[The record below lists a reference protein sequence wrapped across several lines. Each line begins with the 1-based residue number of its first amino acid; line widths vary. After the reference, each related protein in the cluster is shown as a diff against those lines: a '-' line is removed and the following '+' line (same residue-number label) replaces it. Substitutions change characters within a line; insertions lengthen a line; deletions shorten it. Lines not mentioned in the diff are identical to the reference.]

1 MPVYGKHNNVNIH
14 KKRLIFMH
22 FAILIISLALIFDF
36 YNGMNDAANSIA
48 TVVSTRVLTP
58 IQAVIWAAFFNFIAA
73 FMFGVSVATTIGK
86 GIVDVNI
93 VDNFVIFSGLIG
105 AIILTATATHFG
117 LPISVSHSI
126 IGGYGGAGLAKAGFD
141 AIIISGYTKVIVFI
155 FLAPI
160 LGFIFALLFSTATL
174 WIVRYKSPY
183 KVDMY
188 FRKFQLISAALFS
201 LSHGSNDAQKTI
213 GIITVVLFTNGL
225 IGASFHIPFWVIIMS
240 YSVIALG
247 TLIGGWKVIRTLG
260 MRVTKLTPFG
270 GFSAETSAGLTIIF
284 ATIFGIP
291 VSTTHTITGSII
303 GVGTTKRF
311 SAVRWGVARNILWA
325 WILTIPLSAVFAMAT
340 YYVSLYIYNS
350 F

>member
-1 MPVYGKHNNVNIH
+1 
-14 KKRLIFMH
+14 MH

-58 IQAVIWAAFFNFIAA
+58 IQAVVWAALFNFIAA
-73 FMFGVSVATTIGK
+73 FIFGVSVATTIGK
-86 GIVDVNI
+86 GIVDVSI

-105 AIILTATATHFG
+105 AIILSATATHFG

-126 IGGYGGAGLAKAGFD
+126 IGGYGGAGFAKAGFS
-141 AIIISGYTKVIVFI
+141 AIIVSGYTKVVIFI

-160 LGFIFALLFSTATL
+160 LGFVFALLFSTATL
-174 WIVRYKSPY
+174 WIVRNRSPY

-201 LSHGSNDAQKTI
+201 ISHGSNDAQKTI
-213 GIITVVLFTNGL
+213 GIITIVLFTNGL
-225 IGASFHIPFWVIIMS
+225 IGGSFHVPFWVILMS
-240 YSVIALG
+240 YTVIALG

-260 MRVTKLTPFG
+260 MRITKLTPFG

-325 WILTIPLSAVFAMAT
+325 WILTIPLSAIFAIIT
-340 YYVSLYIYNS
+340 YYVSIYIFKS
-350 F
+350 IS

>member
-1 MPVYGKHNNVNIH
+1 
-14 KKRLIFMH
+14 MH

-141 AIIISGYTKVIVFI
+141 AIIVSGYTKVVVFI

-174 WIVRYKSPY
+174 WIVRNRSPY

-225 IGASFHIPFWVIIMS
+225 IGSSFHIPFWVILMS

-247 TLIGGWKVIRTLG
+247 TLIGGWKVIKTLG

-291 VSTTHTITGSII
+291 VSTTHTITGAII
-303 GVGTTKRF
+303 GVGTTRRF

-325 WILTIPLSAVFAMAT
+325 WVLTIPLSAIFAMTT
-340 YYVSLYIYNS
+340 YYVSVYIFNS
-350 F
+350 IR